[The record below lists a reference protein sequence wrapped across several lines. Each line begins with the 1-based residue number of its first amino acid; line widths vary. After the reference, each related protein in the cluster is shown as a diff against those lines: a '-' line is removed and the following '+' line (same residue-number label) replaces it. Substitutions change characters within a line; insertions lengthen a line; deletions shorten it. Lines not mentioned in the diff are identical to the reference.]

1 MTGTP
6 QKRKLWRDVILFDG
20 LDTLPEPM
28 AVVVEGDRIGRVVP
42 MTEFDEATAAG
53 CEEMGHGGVMT
64 PGLVDCHTHLVF
76 GGSRADEFEQR
87 LEGASYEEIARAGGG
102 ILSTVNATRAAS
114 EAELFEAARPR
125 LEALMR
131 DGVTTVEI
139 KSGYGLTV
147 ADELKML
154 RVARRLG
161 QEMPVRV
168 VTTLLGAHALPP
180 EFRDDSNGY
189 ISLVCNE
196 MIPAAA
202 TEGLADAVDVFCEK
216 IAFSVPQC
224 ERVFEAAKAHGLS
237 IKAHAEQLSNLGGSA
252 AAARFG
258 ALSAD
263 HIEFLDEAGVEA
275 LREAGSVAVLLP
287 GAFHTLR
294 ETRLPPIEALRAAGV
309 PMAVA
314 TDANPGSS
322 PIFNPTLM
330 LNFAC
335 TLFRLT
341 PREAL
346 AGMTAHGARA
356 LGFYEE
362 RLHEERLHDQHPHGH
377 GLGRIEK
384 GAPADLCLWQAD
396 TPAALAYAIQPGR
409 LRQRVFA
416 GSVSEPERDKGER
429 RHV

>member
-1 MTGTP
+1 MPDPSLTP
-6 QKRKLWRDVILFDG
+6 KLWRDVTLFDG
-20 LDTLPEPM
+20 LDTLPDPM
-28 AVVVEGDRIGRVVP
+28 AVIVEGDRVAKVAP
-42 MTEFDEATAAG
+42 MADVDSAFAAG
-53 CEEMGHGGVMT
+53 CREMGRGGVMT

-76 GGSRADEFEQR
+76 GGSRADEFESR
-87 LEGASYEEIARAGGG
+87 LEGVSYEAIARAGGG
-102 ILSTVNATRAAS
+102 ILSTVRATREAS
-114 EAELFEAARPR
+114 EEALFMAAKPR
-125 LEALMR
+125 LEALLR

-161 QEMPVRV
+161 EALPVRV

-180 EFRDDSNGY
+180 EFKDDSDGY
-189 ISLVCNE
+189 IALVCNE
-196 MIPAAA
+196 MIPAAV
-202 TEGLADAVDVFCEK
+202 EQGLVDAVDVFCET
-216 IAFSVPQC
+216 IAFSVAQC
-224 ERVFEAAKAHGLS
+224 ERVFEAAEAHGLP
-237 IKAHAEQLSNLGGSA
+237 IKAHVEQLSNLGGTTM
-252 AAARFG
+252 AARHG

-263 HIEFLDEAGVEA
+263 HIEYLDDAGIAA
-275 LREAGSVAVLLP
+275 LRKAGSVAVLLP

-294 ETRLPPIEALRAAGV
+294 ETQLPPIEALRAAGV

-346 AGMTAHGARA
+346 AGMTAHGACA
-356 LGFYEE
+356 LGLADN
-362 RLHEERLHDQHPHGH
+362 R
-377 GLGRIEK
+377 LGRIEA
-384 GAPADLCLWQAD
+384 GAPADLCLWD
-396 TPAALAYAIQPGR
+396 VKTPAALAYAVQPGR
-409 LRQRVFA
+409 LAQRVFA
-416 GSVSEPERDKGER
+416 GNIDEEMS
-429 RHV
+429 HAC

>member
-1 MTGTP
+1 MP
-6 QKRKLWRDVILFDG
+6 SQASRRLWRDITLFDG
-20 LDTLPEPM
+20 LHTLPAPM
-28 AVVVEGDRIGRVVP
+28 GVIVAGERIERVAP
-42 MTEFDEATAAG
+42 MSELDAATLAG
-53 CEEMGHGGVMT
+53 CETMASGGVMT

-87 LEGASYEEIARAGGG
+87 LEGVSYAEIARRGGG
-102 ILSTVNATRAAS
+102 ILSTVTATREAS
-114 EAELFEAARPR
+114 EEALFAAARPR
-125 LEALMR
+125 LEALMAE
-131 DGVTTVEI
+131 GATTVEI

-161 QEMPVRV
+161 EALPVRV

-180 EFRDDSNGY
+180 EFQDDGDGY
-189 ISLVCNE
+189 IRLVCEE

-202 TEGLADAVDVFCEK
+202 AEGLADAVDVFCES
-216 IAFSVPQC
+216 IAFSVAQC
-224 ERVFEAAKAHGLS
+224 ERVFAAAEAHGLP

-252 AAARFG
+252 MAARHG

-263 HIEFLDEAGVEA
+263 HIEYLDEAGVAA
-275 LREAGSVAVLLP
+275 LKQAGSVAVLLP

-294 ETRLPPIEALRAAGV
+294 ETKLPPIEALRNAGV

-322 PIFNPTLM
+322 PIFDPTLM

-341 PREAL
+341 PQEAL
-346 AGMTAHGARA
+346 AGMTAHGAQA
-356 LGFYEE
+356 LGLAE
-362 RLHEERLHDQHPHGH
+362 R
-377 GLGRIEK
+377 GLGRIEA
-384 GAPADLCLWQAD
+384 GAPADLCLWRVE
-396 TPAALAYAIQPGR
+396 TPAALAYAVQPGR
-409 LRQRVFA
+409 LQQRVFN
-416 GSVSEPERDKGER
+416 GEVTR
-429 RHV
+429 G

>member
-28 AVVVEGDRIGRVVP
+28 AVVVEGDRIDSVVP
-42 MTEFDEATAAG
+42 MTKFDEAIAAD
-53 CEEMGHGGVMT
+53 CEEMAHGGVMT

-102 ILSTVNATRAAS
+102 ILSTVNATRAAT

-161 QEMPVRV
+161 REMPVRV

-180 EFRDDSNGY
+180 EFKDNSDGY
-189 ISLVCNE
+189 IELVCQE

-202 TEGLADAVDVFCEK
+202 EQGLADAVDVFCEK
-216 IAFSVPQC
+216 IAFSVSQC
-224 ERVFEAAKAHGLS
+224 ERVFQAAKAHGLS

-294 ETRLPPIEALRAAGV
+294 ETKLPPIEALRAAGV

-346 AGMTAHGARA
+346 AGMTAHAARA
-356 LGFYEE
+356 LGF
-362 RLHEERLHDQHPHGH
+362 HEQRFHEQRGQDHNVHASQ
-377 GLGRIEK
+377 LGRIEE
-384 GAPADLCLWQAD
+384 GSPADLCLWHVD

-416 GSVSEPERDKGER
+416 GRVSERERDEGER

>member
-1 MTGTP
+1 MSGNRR
-6 QKRKLWRDVILFDG
+6 QGRKLWRDITLFDG
-20 LDTLPEPM
+20 LETLPEPM
-28 AVVVEGDRIGRVVP
+28 AVIVEGERIAHISTMAGV
-42 MTEFDEATAAG
+42 DEAAAAG
-53 CEEMGHGGVMT
+53 CEEMGSGGVMT

-76 GGSRADEFEQR
+76 GGSRADEFEKR
-87 LEGASYEEIARAGGG
+87 LEGVSYEEIARTGGG

-114 EAELFEAARPR
+114 ESELFDAARPR

-147 ADELKML
+147 EDELKML

-161 QEMPVRV
+161 AALPVRV
-168 VTTLLGAHALPP
+168 ITTLLGAHALPP
-180 EFRDDSNGY
+180 EFKDDSNGY
-189 ISLVCNE
+189 IDLVCHE

-202 TEGLADAVDVFCEK
+202 EQGLADAVDVFCER
-216 IAFSVPQC
+216 IAFSVAQC
-224 ERVFEAAKAHGLS
+224 ERVFEAAKAHGLP

-252 AAARFG
+252 MAARHG

-263 HIEFLDEAGVEA
+263 HIEYLDEAGVA
-275 LREAGSVAVLLP
+275 AMREAGSVAVLLP

-294 ETRLPPIEALRAAGV
+294 ETQLPPIEALRAAGV

-356 LGFYEE
+356 LGLSNEGQ
-362 RLHEERLHDQHPHGH
+362 R
-377 GLGRIEK
+377 LGRIEA
-384 GAPADLCLWQAD
+384 GAPADLCLWNAD
-396 TPAALAYAIQPGR
+396 TPAALAYAVQPGR
-409 LRQRVFA
+409 LRQRVVN
-416 GSVSEPERDKGER
+416 GVVTHG
-429 RHV
+429 

>member
-1 MTGTP
+1 MQSTM
-6 QKRKLWRDVILFDG
+6 QRRLWRDVHVFDG
-20 LDTLPEPM
+20 LRTLPEPM
-28 AVVVEGDRIGRVVP
+28 AVIVEGDRIARMIP
-42 MTEFDEATAAG
+42 MAQVDEAELADGA
-53 CEEMGHGGVMT
+53 EMARGGVLT

-87 LEGASYEEIARAGGG
+87 LEGISYAEIARRGGG
-102 ILSTVNATRAAS
+102 ILSTVAATRAAS
-114 EAELFEAARPR
+114 EDELFAQARPR
-125 LEALMR
+125 LEALMNE
-131 DGVTTVEI
+131 GVTTVEI

-147 ADELKML
+147 DDELKML

-161 QEMPVRV
+161 EALPVRV

-180 EFRDDSNGY
+180 EFKDDSDGY
-189 ISLVCNE
+189 IALVCEE

-202 TEGLADAVDVFCEK
+202 AEGLADAVDVFCES
-216 IAFSVPQC
+216 IAFSVAQC
-224 ERVFEAAKAHGLS
+224 ERVFEAARAHDLP

-263 HIEFLDEAGVEA
+263 HIEYLDEAGVAA

-294 ETRLPPIEALRAAGV
+294 ETRLPPIAALRHAGV

-322 PIFNPTLM
+322 PIFHPTLM

-341 PREAL
+341 PQEAL

-356 LGFYEE
+356 LGLAE
-362 RLHEERLHDQHPHGH
+362 Q
-377 GLGRIEK
+377 GLGRIAE
-384 GAPADLCLWQAD
+384 GAAADLCLWDAD
-396 TPAALAYAIQPGR
+396 TPAALAYAVQSGR
-409 LRQRVFA
+409 LRQRWC
-416 GSVSEPERDKGER
+416 RGER
-429 RHV
+429 QGGTDHD

>member
-1 MTGTP
+1 MPSQAT
-6 QKRKLWRDVILFDG
+6 RRLWRDITLFDG
-20 LDTLPEPM
+20 LQTQPAPMGVIVAGERIERVAPMSELDAETL
-28 AVVVEGDRIGRVVP
+28 
-42 MTEFDEATAAG
+42 AG
-53 CEEMGHGGVMT
+53 CELMASGGVMT

-87 LEGASYEEIARAGGG
+87 LEGVSYEEIARRGGG
-102 ILSTVNATRAAS
+102 IISTVTATREAS
-114 EAELFEAARPR
+114 EEALFAAARPR
-125 LEALMR
+125 LEALMAE
-131 DGVTTVEI
+131 GATTVEI

-161 QEMPVRV
+161 EALPVRV

-180 EFRDDSNGY
+180 EFQGDSDGY
-189 ISLVCNE
+189 IRLVCEE

-202 TEGLADAVDVFCEK
+202 AEGLADAVDVFCER
-216 IAFSVPQC
+216 IAFSVAQC
-224 ERVFEAAKAHGLS
+224 ERVFEAAETHGLP

-252 AAARFG
+252 MAARHG

-263 HIEFLDEAGVEA
+263 HIEYLDDAGVAA
-275 LREAGSVAVLLP
+275 LKQAGSVAVLLP

-294 ETRLPPIEALRAAGV
+294 ETKLPPIEALRNAGV

-322 PIFNPTLM
+322 PIFDPTLM

-341 PREAL
+341 PQEAL

-356 LGFYEE
+356 LGLAQ
-362 RLHEERLHDQHPHGH
+362 R
-377 GLGRIEK
+377 GLGRIEA
-384 GAPADLCLWQAD
+384 GAPADLCLWSVD
-396 TPAALAYAIQPGR
+396 TPAALAYAVQPGR
-409 LRQRVFA
+409 LRQRV
-416 GSVSEPERDKGER
+416 VNGEVT
-429 RHV
+429 HD